1 MSGLVLTPV
10 RATFRAVA
18 ETVVPETASLD
29 ADGWREMHDLVEGA
43 LWSRPES
50 VRRQLVTFLRLVEYL
65 PLARHFHRFSRLAP
79 AARTEV
85 LSRLERSGRLVLRR
99 GMWGVRT
106 LVFLG
111 YYTRPAVQES
121 LGYRAHRDGW
131 SARRAPAGPDI
142 VAIDTDGGAR
152 GS

>member
-1 MSGLVLTPV
+1 MSELVLAPV

-18 ETVVPETASLD
+18 ETVVPEAASLD
-29 ADGWREMHDLVEGA
+29 ADGWRAMHDRVEEA
-43 LWSRPES
+43 LSSRPEG

-65 PLARHFHRFSRLAP
+65 PLLRHFRRFSHLAP

-85 LSRLERSGRLVLRR
+85 LERLERSRRLALRR
-99 GMWGVRT
+99 GVWGVRT

-111 YYTRPAVQES
+111 YYTRVEVQED

-131 SARRAPAGPDI
+131 SARRNVGDAC
-142 VAIDTDGGAR
+142 
-152 GS
+152 